1 MSLRDQIL
9 NADDIDSELVEI
21 PAWGVTVEVRSMDGR
36 ARTRLLKS
44 TTDGNGDVD
53 MEKVY
58 PEMVILCSHDP
69 ETGERIFTEDD
80 RDAILAKAAGP
91 IELLALAAMRVSGMN
106 GTAVDEAGNDSSST
120 EKDDSTTN

>member
-36 ARTRLLKS
+36 ARTRLLKM
-44 TTDGNGDVD
+44 TTSGDGEVD
-53 MEKVY
+53 MEKVF

-91 IELLALAAMRVSGMN
+91 VELLALAAMRVSGMS
-106 GTAVDEAGNDSSST
+106 GTAIDEAGNDSSST

>member
-1 MSLRDQIL
+1 VSLRDQIL

-36 ARTRLLKS
+36 ARTRLLKM
-44 TTDGNGDVD
+44 TTSGDGEVD
-53 MEKVY
+53 MEKVF

-91 IELLALAAMRVSGMN
+91 VELLALAAMRVSGMS
-106 GTAVDEAGNDSSST
+106 GTAIDEAGNDSSST